1 VTKLLM
7 WHEAAASKLGFSVL
21 NDHLDTELALSSS
34 LAMSE
39 GVVIALIT
47 R

>member
-1 VTKLLM
+1 MTKLLM

-21 NDHLDTELALSSS
+21 NEHLDTELALSSS
-34 LAMSE
+34 VAMSE
-39 GVVIALIT
+39 GLAIALIT